1 MPPRA
6 TKSADITVSEDVEL
20 DDFEANPVDAGL
32 LLTTNPSDTAA
43 PKLLDFK
50 GFVGASRP
58 LAVQAG
64 LGVAGFVGA
73 NWFRENVSLKV
84 VNALWKTATPKQGLL
99 IDTIIQLFVAWQL
112 SRRFKGLGKAAA
124 FGILLNQGLAVG
136 KAMMSAQSSRFD
148 VVVFTPTPG
157 TVPAP
162 APAPGENGSAPL
174 SGIMPSRRMSG
185 IMPARRAA

>member
-6 TKSADITVSEDVEL
+6 KSADIEVSEDVEI
-20 DDFEANPVDAGL
+20 DDTETNPVDAGL
-32 LLTTNPSDTAA
+32 LLTTNPSEAA

-50 GFVGASRP
+50 GFVGASKP

-84 VNALWKTATPKQGLL
+84 INAVWKTATPKQGLL

-112 SRRFKGLGKAAA
+112 SRRFKGFGKAAA

-136 KAMMSAQSSRFD
+136 KALMATQSSRFD
-148 VVVFTPTPG
+148 VVVFTPTANG
-157 TVPAP
+157 AAAP
-162 APAPGENGSAPL
+162 APADAAANGTPPL
-174 SGIMPSRRMSG
+174 SGIMPSRRMAG